1 MATHNDFGK
10 QGEQLAEQ
18 FLINKGY
25 SIIARNY
32 HFGKGEIDLITT
44 HQDMLV
50 FIEVRARKDEE
61 IIRVTDTIRKKK
73 KRLLLKTANHFVLGF
88 CSNMILI
95 AIVNGTERNI
105 PTVPKTKPQK
115 ISATK
120 TTKVESPRPFPIIF
134 GSTRF
139 PTTMFT
145 LTKMIIVQNAPPAPN

>member
-44 HQDMLV
+44 HQDILA

-73 KRLLLKTANHFVLGF
+73 KRLLLKTANHFVDEKDIDLECRF
-88 CSNMILI
+88 DVITLI
-95 AIVNGTERNI
+95 GYGKPTIEHIEEAIV
-105 PTVPKTKPQK
+105 P
-115 ISATK
+115 
-120 TTKVESPRPFPIIF
+120 
-134 GSTRF
+134 
-139 PTTMFT
+139 
-145 LTKMIIVQNAPPAPN
+145 